1 MDARRLV
8 LIACMLAGLCAGAAD
23 EPDPQAQ
30 AQAPAQTEID
40 LAPAIAAA
48 QHWLALLDQGRYG
61 ASWEQ
66 AAPMFQEA
74 MSRHRWETTL
84 PGARDPLGGPIAR
97 KMRQADFTTSVP
109 NAPPGEYVV
118 IQFDTRFENRP
129 MTTEIVT
136 PMKVGDRWLV
146 SGYVIR

>member
-1 MDARRLV
+1 MDAMRRVAL
-8 LIACMLAGLCAGAAD
+8 LALLLAAL
-23 EPDPQAQ
+23 
-30 AQAPAQTEID
+30 PARAEEQTEID
-40 LAPAIAAA
+40 LAPAIAEA
-48 QHWLALLDQGRYG
+48 QRWLTLIDQGRYG
-61 ASWEQ
+61 ASWEA

-84 PGARDPLGGPIAR
+84 PGARDPLGAPIKR
-97 KMRQADFTTSVP
+97 KLRQADFTATLP

-118 IQFDTRFENRP
+118 IQFDTIFQNRP
-129 MTTEIVT
+129 SSTEIVT

>member
-1 MDARRLV
+1 MDVRRLV
-8 LIACMLAGLCAGAAD
+8 LIACVLAAFCAGAAD
-23 EPDPQAQ
+23 EPDAPSQAETK
-30 AQAPAQTEID
+30 APTEID
-40 LAPAIAAA
+40 LTPAIAAA

-61 ASWEQ
+61 TSWEE

-84 PGARDPLGGPIAR
+84 PGARDPLGQTINR
-97 KMRQADFTTSVP
+97 KMRQANYTTTVP

-118 IQFDTRFENRP
+118 IQFDTRFEKRP
-129 MTTEIVT
+129 ASTEIVT